1 MNLHTKKDAYSL
13 HRIDDALGSLS
24 GNSYFSALDAASGY
38 WQVPMASEEDREKA
52 AFRTFCGHYQPT
64 RMAFGLVNG
73 PAQFQRMM
81 DTALQ
86 GLNFRGTQTN
96 RFNKTSRLGV
106 AYYKKERKKERKK
119 EARFSS
125 SIEF

>member
-1 MNLHTKKDAYSL
+1 MGLLSSWGL
-13 HRIDDALGSLS
+13 SGILGLGVSRSFRVVPVLVSMFPLGSLS

-38 WQVPMASEEDREKA
+38 WQVPMASVEDREKA

-81 DTALQ
+81 DTAL
-86 GLNFRGTQTN
+86 
-96 RFNKTSRLGV
+96 
-106 AYYKKERKKERKK
+106 
-119 EARFSS
+119 
-125 SIEF
+125 